1 MTCGIIRSTIDGS
14 LLIQWVAL
22 VVGLVAAGSGV
33 GGPLAVVLTME
44 NVVQVIEILFYHW
57 YRWLA
62 VGSAAVASGARD
74 IAWVRYIDWFFTTPV
89 MLVSTALFFEWQKG
103 GSGGG
108 DGKDSGAFSLWNWLG
123 ENQSDVWG
131 MVLAN
136 GIMLAVGFLQEMG
149 VLDIVTS
156 SVVGFAALGV
166 SFWVLGRLRPQGD
179 RSGGDGRDG
188 ESALLGKR
196 GDGMSGWLYP
206 FMYVVWALYGVAAML
221 PSLWKNVMYNVLD
234 LFAKNFYG
242 MYVSWLIL
250 TRAGTSS

>member
-1 MTCGIIRSTIDGS
+1 MASGIIRSTIDGS
-14 LLIQWVAL
+14 LVIQWVAL
-22 VVGLVAAGSGV
+22 VIGLVAAGSGGA
-33 GGPLAVVLTME
+33 GGPLGVVLTME
-44 NVVQVIEILFYHW
+44 NVVQVVEILFYHW

-74 IAWVRYIDWFFTTPV
+74 IAWVRYIDWVFTTPV
-89 MLVSTALFFEWQKG
+89 MLVSTALFFEWQRR
-103 GSGGG
+103 GSGGGAGG
-108 DGKDSGAFSLWNWLG
+108 DGKDSGAFSLWNWLD
-123 ENQSDVWG
+123 ENQTAVWA

-136 GIMLAVGFLQEMG
+136 GIMLGVGFFQEMG

-166 SFWVLGRLRPQGD
+166 SFWVLGRLRPK
-179 RSGGDGRDG
+179 GDGDEG
-188 ESALLGKR
+188 GKDSSALLGKLR

-250 TRAGTSS
+250 SR